1 MSAAREKGL
10 LLIISGPAGSGKGTI
25 VKELLSAY
33 PEEFCLS
40 VSATTRAPRPGEEH
54 GVHYYFI
61 DKEAFEER
69 IKAGGMLEYASYC
82 GNYYGTPAEYVNKKL
97 EEGKNV
103 ILEIEVQGALQIKEI
118 LPETL
123 MIMVTPPD
131 YSTLEARLRGRGTNT
146 EEDILNRLATAKVE
160 LAKIERYDYAVI
172 NEDGKASL
180 AAQTIRDIVFCEKKR
195 TVRQPDFVKNFFEN

>member
-1 MSAAREKGL
+1 VNGAREKGL

-25 VKELLSAY
+25 VRELLEAY

-61 DKEAFEER
+61 DKAAFEER
-69 IKAGGMLEYASYC
+69 IASGGMLEWASYC
-82 GNYYGTPAEYVNKKL
+82 GNYYGTPKEYVEKKL
-97 EEGKNV
+97 CEGKNV
-103 ILEIEVQGALQIKEI
+103 ILEIEVQGALKVKEL

-131 YSTLEARLRGRGTNT
+131 FSTLEARLRGRGTNT
-146 EEDILNRLATAKVE
+146 EEDILNRLATSKVE
-160 LAKIERYDYAVI
+160 LSNLDRYDYAVI
-172 NEDGKASL
+172 NEDGKAAL
-180 AAQTIRDIVFCEKKR
+180 AAKTVRDIVFCEKKR